1 MFAGLTNLMV
11 ERKRV
16 QPHVRTAL
24 LYATAASAWIV
35 FSDSILL
42 TLFGGAFRDIPA
54 LSILKGLGFVVVT
67 SLLLYFHLRHEFKQ
81 QMRQEADLQA
91 EIRKSREYQAGLQAS
106 ETRFRRAVEEAPL
119 PILIFADDSEI
130 LSVSRAWLEITGYR
144 ADQLTTL
151 EQWLTLAY
159 GDRRQQV
166 RAVINDLFS
175 LDHRVDEGEFA
186 IVCADGS
193 QRIWAFSST
202 PLGRLS
208 DGRRVVIS
216 IATDVTEDKRI
227 RDELHHSNQFLQT
240 LVKSSPL
247 GITVT
252 NPAGIVQIW
261 NSAMERI
268 SGWTEAEAV
277 GRFLPILRD
286 QDRGQF
292 EMLLKRLAAG
302 ETITGL
308 EAERGHRDGSTIYI
322 SLSAGPLYDPN
333 GAYVGIVGIV
343 KEIGERIRAEAAL
356 RESEERFRQ
365 LAENIHEVFYLN
377 DAQKQ
382 QILYI
387 SPAYEQI
394 WGQSRESLYQDP
406 RSFVEPIHPEDR
418 PAVFA
423 SFEEQRQ
430 GRPIDITYR
439 LIHPDGKMRW
449 VRSRAFPVIM
459 DGQLRRIAGIA
470 EDITALRET
479 EANLK
484 RLAEQMA
491 DLQEAERRE
500 IAHELHDEIGQ
511 TLTGLSLSLE
521 MLRRDHFADDSEEI
535 AVIQE
540 IVQGLMRRVREIS
553 LDLRPAMLDDLGL
566 LPALRWL
573 FRRYT
578 ERTGLHVQF
587 QASGVERRF
596 ERRLETAIYRVIQEA
611 LTNAARHA
619 GVQEVIV
626 NLWANQRRIVAL
638 IEDHGRGFDVKKQRA
653 EAMTAGLMGMRERT
667 DRLGG
672 QFLLDSTVGKGTQI
686 IADFP
691 LEPFASDR
699 RAASPISASVSEG
712 DGS

>member
-1 MFAGLTNLMV
+1 MI
-11 ERKRV
+11 ERRQV
-16 QPHVRTAL
+16 QPHLRTTL
-24 LYATAASAWIV
+24 LYTAVASLW
-35 FSDSILL
+35 ILL
-42 TLFGGAFRDIPA
+42 SDAILFTLFGGVFQDIPE

-67 SLLLYFHLRHEFKQ
+67 SLLLFFRLRHEFKQ

-91 EIRKSREYQAGLQAS
+91 EIRKSRAYQAGLQAS

-119 PILIFADDSEI
+119 PILIFADDGEI
-130 LSVSRAWLEITGYR
+130 LSVSRAWLEITGYH

-166 RAVINDLFS
+166 QAVINDLFS
-175 LDHRVDEGEFA
+175 LDHRVDEGEFTLT
-186 IVCADGS
+186 CADGS
-193 QRIWAFSST
+193 ERIWAFSST

-208 DGRRVVIS
+208 DGRQVVIS

-247 GITVT
+247 GIIVT
-252 NPAGIVQIW
+252 TPAGIVQIW

-286 QDRGQF
+286 QDPGQF
-292 EMLLKRLAAG
+292 ESVLKRLAAG
-302 ETITGL
+302 ETVTSL
-308 EAERGHRDGSTIYI
+308 EAERGHHDGSTIYI
-322 SLSAGPLYDPN
+322 SLSASPLYDPS

-394 WGQSRESLYQDP
+394 WGRSRESLYQDSH
-406 RSFVEPIHPEDR
+406 SFVEPIHPDDR
-418 PAVFA
+418 PAVIA
-423 SFEEQRQ
+423 SFEQQRQ
-430 GRPIDITYR
+430 GHTVDITYR
-439 LIHPDGKMRW
+439 LVHPDGKIRW

-479 EANLK
+479 ETNLK
-484 RLAEQMA
+484 RLTEQMA
-491 DLQEAERRE
+491 DVQEAERRE

-578 ERTGLHVQF
+578 ERTSIAVQF
-587 QASGVERRF
+587 QASNVEQRF
-596 ERRLETAIYRVIQEA
+596 DRRLETAIYRIVQEA
-611 LTNAARHA
+611 LTNAARYA

-626 NLWANQRRIVAL
+626 NLWANERQIIAL
-638 IEDHGRGFDVKKQRA
+638 IEDHGRGFDVEKQRA
-653 EAMTAGLMGMRERT
+653 EAMTAGLMGMRERAH
-667 DRLGG
+667 RLGG

-699 RAASPISASVSEG
+699 RAASAISAPVSEG